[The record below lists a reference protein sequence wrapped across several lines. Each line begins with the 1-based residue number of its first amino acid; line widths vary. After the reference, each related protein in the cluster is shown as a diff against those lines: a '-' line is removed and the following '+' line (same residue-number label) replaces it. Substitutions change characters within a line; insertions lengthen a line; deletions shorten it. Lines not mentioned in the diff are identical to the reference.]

1 MAFTVRDFRRRH
13 AFTAVVLET
22 GFGIGRADEGIPG
35 YTPRPDLGQFSSYD
49 DEAKG
54 RCPQC
59 RSRPE
64 QTGSIQNCVHYHEEV
79 GLAGLY
85 MADNVSV
92 LRDKQAALRYAREQG
107 CALICPGARPKMT
120 AGVGASSYDL
130 RRRSPTTSF

>member
-1 MAFTVRDFRRRH
+1 MKEYRNTCLHATTRRR
-13 AFTAVVLET
+13 T
-22 GFGIGRADEGIPG
+22 GQQLRH
-35 YTPRPDLGQFSSYD
+35 
-49 DEAKG
+49 EAKG

-120 AGVGASSYDL
+120 AGNGVSSYDL